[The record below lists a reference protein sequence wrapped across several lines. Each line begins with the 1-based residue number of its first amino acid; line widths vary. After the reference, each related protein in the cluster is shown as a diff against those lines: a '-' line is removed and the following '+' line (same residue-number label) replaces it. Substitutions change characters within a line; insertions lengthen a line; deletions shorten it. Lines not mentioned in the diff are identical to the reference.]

1 MLRVIGNLLS
11 DQTVILQK
19 TMDNRTHVIN
29 AYMYDDFLYA
39 HIYRYCLWSIYKV
52 SWIIYGIVFLKY
64 QLN

>member
-39 HIYRYCLWSIYKV
+39 HIPL
-52 SWIIYGIVFLKY
+52 FLCEAY
-64 QLN
+64 IRFHE

>member
-39 HIYRYCLWSIYKV
+39 HIPLFFCEAYTCIR
-52 SWIIYGIVFLKY
+52 FHE
-64 QLN
+64 

>member
-29 AYMYDDFLYA
+29 AYLMMIFLYA
-39 HIYRYCLWSIYKV
+39 HIPLFFCEAYI
-52 SWIIYGIVFLKY
+52 
-64 QLN
+64 

>member
-29 AYMYDDFLYA
+29 AYMYDDFCM
-39 HIYRYCLWSIYKV
+39 HIYTVTFLWSIYKV

>member
-11 DQTVILQK
+11 DQTVILQKK

-39 HIYRYCLWSIYKV
+39 HIPLFFVKHI
-52 SWIIYGIVFLKY
+52 
-64 QLN
+64 

>member
-39 HIYRYCLWSIYKV
+39 HIYRYFFVKHIHV
-52 SWIIYGIVFLKY
+52 
-64 QLN
+64 

>member
-29 AYMYDDFLYA
+29 AHMYDDFLYA
-39 HIYRYCLWSIYKV
+39 HIYRYCL
-52 SWIIYGIVFLKY
+52 
-64 QLN
+64 

>member
-39 HIYRYCLWSIYKV
+39 HIPLFFLWSIYKV

>member
-19 TMDNRTHVIN
+19 TMDDRTHVIN

-39 HIYRYCLWSIYKV
+39 HIPLYFCEAYKV
-52 SWIIYGIVFLKY
+52 SWIIYDIVF
-64 QLN
+64 

>member
-39 HIYRYCLWSIYKV
+39 HIPLILWSIYKV
-52 SWIIYGIVFLKY
+52 SWIIYGTVFLKY

>member
-29 AYMYDDFLYA
+29 AYMHDDFLYE
-39 HIYRYCLWSIYKV
+39 HIPLFFCEAYIR
-52 SWIIYGIVFLKY
+52 FHE
-64 QLN
+64 